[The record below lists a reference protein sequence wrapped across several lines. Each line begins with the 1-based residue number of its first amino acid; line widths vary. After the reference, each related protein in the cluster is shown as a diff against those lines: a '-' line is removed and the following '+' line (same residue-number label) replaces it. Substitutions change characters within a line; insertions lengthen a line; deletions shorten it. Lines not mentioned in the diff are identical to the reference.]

1 MKHIVKFFF
10 RGLFALLPIGLSL
23 VVITKLASF
32 FETLFDDLLFTNF
45 PELQTIPGFSSLFAI
60 SVIVCFGVFL
70 SFKATASAFYWLEYP
85 FKEVPILRNVYS
97 AVKDLIQFFDND
109 AQKAG
114 KVVLVDFPQTGTK
127 AVGLLTRDDLSS
139 FEFGPEVVGSSA
151 VYFPMSYQLGGYTL
165 VVPNKTIK
173 ETNMKV
179 DQAMK
184 LALTGWMNK

>member
-1 MKHIVKFFF
+1 M
-10 RGLFALLPIGLSL
+10 
-23 VVITKLASF
+23 
-32 FETLFDDLLFTNF
+32 
-45 PELQTIPGFSSLFAI
+45 
-60 SVIVCFGVFL
+60 FL

-109 AQKAG
+109 AKKAG
-114 KVVLVDFPQTGTK
+114 KVVLVDFPKTGVK
-127 AVGLLTRDDLSS
+127 AIGLLTRGDLSN
-139 FEFGPEVVGSSA
+139 FGFGSDVKGSSA

-165 VVPNKTIK
+165 VVPNNTIT

-184 LALTGWMNK
+184 LALTGWMNN